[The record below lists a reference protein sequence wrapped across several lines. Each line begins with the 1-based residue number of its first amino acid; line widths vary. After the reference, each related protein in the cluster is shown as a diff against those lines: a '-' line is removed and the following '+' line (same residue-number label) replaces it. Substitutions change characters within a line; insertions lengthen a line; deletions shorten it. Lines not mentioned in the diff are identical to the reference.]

1 MKRVC
6 VFCGSSPGAKQEYIE
21 GAKHLGQA
29 LAERKIGLVYGGS
42 KIGLMGYVAQAAV
55 TAGGDVI
62 GVIPNSLVKR
72 EVAYT
77 GAIDLRVV
85 DTMHERKALMADLS
99 DGFIALPGGLG
110 TLEEFFEAL
119 TWAQL
124 GMHKKPCG
132 FLNVSHY
139 YDQVLGFLDHS
150 VDQLFLEPEHR
161 AMVLVDESPEG
172 LLDQFDVYLPPTA
185 DKAAWALQ
193 LMCAHEKPVPKGIH
207 KL

>member
-21 GAKHLGQA
+21 AANHLGQA
-29 LAERKIGLVYGGS
+29 LAERNIGLVYGGS

-85 DTMHERKALMADLS
+85 DTMHERKALMPTCPTGSSRCPAGWARS
-99 DGFIALPGGLG
+99 RSSSRRSPGRSWGCI
-110 TLEEFFEAL
+110 
-119 TWAQL
+119 
-124 GMHKKPCG
+124 K
-132 FLNVSHY
+132 S
-139 YDQVLGFLDHS
+139 
-150 VDQLFLEPEHR
+150 R
-161 AMVLVDESPEG
+161 AA
-172 LLDQFDVYLPPTA
+172 F
-185 DKAAWALQ
+185 
-193 LMCAHEKPVPKGIH
+193 
-207 KL
+207 